1 VNQEAVDTPDG
12 SDYDR
17 IGGAPAVIAVV
28 GDFYDRVLADPELAP
43 YFKDVDLVRLR
54 RHQVLL
60 VSQVLG
66 GPADYDGREL
76 RDAHAG
82 MDITREHFTTVV
94 THLVDAM
101 KGAGVPDEIVQRV
114 VLELGSARGDIV
126 GAPTG

>member
-1 VNQEAVDTPDG
+1 MKQESVDGQDG

-28 GDFYDRVLADPELAP
+28 GDFYDRVLADPSLAS
-43 YFKDVDLVRLR
+43 YFDDVDLVRLR

-66 GPADYDGREL
+66 GPAEYDGREL

-82 MDITREHFTTVV
+82 MDITGEDFYKVV

-101 KGAGVPDEIVQRV
+101 EGAGVPHEIVQRV
-114 VLELGSARGDIV
+114 VLELGSTRGDIV
-126 GAPTG
+126 GAAAG

>member
-1 VNQEAVDTPDG
+1 VNQESVDEPDG

-28 GDFYDRVLADPELAP
+28 GDFYGRVLADPDLAP
-43 YFKDVDLVRLR
+43 YFDGVDLVRLR

-66 GPADYDGREL
+66 GPAEYDGREL

-82 MDITREHFTTVV
+82 MDITGAHFFMVV
-94 THLVDAM
+94 AHLVGAM
-101 KGAGVPDEIVQRV
+101 ESAGVPDQIVQRV
-114 VLELGSARGDIV
+114 VEALGSTRGDIV
-126 GAPTG
+126 GAPAG

>member
-1 VNQEAVDTPDG
+1 VNHEAVDRPDG

-28 GDFYDRVLADPELAP
+28 GDFYDRVLADPVLAP
-43 YFKDVDLVRLR
+43 YFDGVDLVRLR

-66 GPADYDGREL
+66 GPAEYDGREL

-82 MDITREHFTTVV
+82 MDITRDHFSMVV
-94 THLVDAM
+94 SHLVDAM
-101 KGAGVPDEIVQRV
+101 KGAGVPDQIVQRV
-114 VLELGSARGDIV
+114 VLELGSTRGDIV
-126 GAPTG
+126 GAPAG